1 MAGTTNDCNALGVRR
16 NLVVILAADVTVP
29 PMIMIFTTR
38 RLYIFSDMFG
48 ELFGVLN
55 LIHEQIWRES
65 F

>member
-1 MAGTTNDCNALGVRR
+1 MAGTTNDCNALGVRH

-38 RLYIFSDMFG
+38 RLYIFSNMFK
-48 ELFGVLN
+48 ELFGVLDP
-55 LIHEQIWRES
+55 IHAQIWQES